1 MDDPLSILAFGIL
14 ELKKFTAM
22 DNGEFIIGSSWVRF
36 SSIRQK
42 L

>member
-1 MDDPLSILAFGIL
+1 MDDPLSVLAFGSL
-14 ELKKFTAM
+14 DFKKFTAM
-22 DNGEFIIGSSWVRF
+22 DNGKFIIGSSWVRF